1 MHKFRSNALQQ
12 KGKTSS
18 PPLPRFPILRWLPP
32 RRPWHAE
39 LFIELNLPNSPS
51 NEFCAYIL
59 SWVEATLVAFP
70 SYIRV
75 GPVCAW
81 SSLQS
86 AAAAAVVVLVVVVDA
101 YSAECIPTSR
111 VFWLRLRGRPQEW
124 LMLAYR
130 FNVENSQALPQH
142 NRGLAPPDGTKF
154 STTCRCCGT
163 LGPWGW
169 LRPSTSLRGG

>member
-1 MHKFRSNALQQ
+1 MHVGGMHKFRSNALQQ

-18 PPLPRFPILRWLPP
+18 HPLPRFPILRWLPP

-51 NEFCAYIL
+51 NEFWAYIL

-86 AAAAAVVVLVVVVDA
+86 AAAAAAAAAGVVVVVVVVDA

-111 VFWLRLRGRPQEW
+111 VFWLRL
-124 LMLAYR
+124 MS
-130 FNVENSQALPQH
+130 F
-142 NRGLAPPDGTKF
+142 PD
-154 STTCRCCGT
+154 
-163 LGPWGW
+163 
-169 LRPSTSLRGG
+169 